1 MELSYGN
8 VNSIDN
14 QISNKEAQLSNN
26 QATINNTE
34 NENAMWL
41 KQFNDIAKENGTTQL
56 TLDASGFIDQT
67 KVSIEEMDEAQKAMY
82 ERMIKN
88 EDTLIDS
95 YVKRANLAKEIKDL
109 QIEAAAKQA
118 AQAMFG
124 TSDIDYQRQQWE
136 DALKWQERYYDGQ
149 ERIYQIESL
158 GHKYDTS
165 ISNAKSL
172 KAQEKLNKAK
182 EYELKTLKEK
192 QYLSKDEIALAE
204 KRYQLTL
211 AEIALEEAQSNKNSM
226 KLTRNAEGNWSYQYV
241 ADDDDIAQKQQD
253 VIDKT
258 YDFYETAKNA
268 YQNAVSYSYEIYDT
282 YVERYTEI
290 MQNTEISEQERARR
304 LEELNDNTLKSV
316 EALGEETTDYIVDTS
331 TATSLLIQDVIE
343 EGNIAIAD
351 LTAEQKA
358 LYEAANLSNLNNLQ
372 ITRAEMEKENSALAL
387 QAKTCLMDTVS
398 TFDTEA
404 GKVVSTWQGQSMVI
418 KSTLE
423 NASEDGKRAVQNYQ
437 SIVNQCATKIGLD
450 LQEPKRS
457 FEEIKRSTDNAKQAS
472 QQYAQQ
478 TATGLAQSRGQL
490 SQIKAAWDQVKSAIM
505 QAVNQMQQY
514 IGRTQQAVV
523 ACNNLVAAQAR
534 AAAQTSAKSSSSS
547 SGGSGGSS
555 GSGSVTRVKMQV
567 TSLYDGTGDEM
578 VWYKDP
584 KTGKTVQVGRAKNA
598 NATYGGTIHNGY
610 QLYDT
615 GGYTGSWSNGN
626 PDANNGKLAYLHQKE
641 LVLNQEDTKNILDA
655 VNTIRELNTNSV
667 NEAIISSIASMI
679 VGMSKTNVGNIS
691 NSTSTNTS
699 NNTFNITAEFPNA
712 NDVDEIRE
720 AIMSLPNLASQ
731 YLARR

>member
-1 MELSYGN
+1 
-8 VNSIDN
+8 
-14 QISNKEAQLSNN
+14 
-26 QATINNTE
+26 
-34 NENAMWL
+34 
-41 KQFNDIAKENGTTQL
+41 
-56 TLDASGFIDQT
+56 
-67 KVSIEEMDEAQKAMY
+67 
-82 ERMIKN
+82 
-88 EDTLIDS
+88 
-95 YVKRANLAKEIKDL
+95 
-109 QIEAAAKQA
+109 
-118 AQAMFG
+118 
-124 TSDIDYQRQQWE
+124 
-136 DALKWQERYYDGQ
+136 
-149 ERIYQIESL
+149 
-158 GHKYDTS
+158 
-165 ISNAKSL
+165 
-172 KAQEKLNKAK
+172 
-182 EYELKTLKEK
+182 
-192 QYLSKDEIALAE
+192 
-204 KRYQLTL
+204 
-211 AEIALEEAQSNKNSM
+211 
-226 KLTRNAEGNWSYQYV
+226 
-241 ADDDDIAQKQQD
+241 
-253 VIDKT
+253 
-258 YDFYETAKNA
+258 
-268 YQNAVSYSYEIYDT
+268 
-282 YVERYTEI
+282 
-290 MQNTEISEQERARR
+290 
-304 LEELNDNTLKSV
+304 
-316 EALGEETTDYIVDTS
+316 
-331 TATSLLIQDVIE
+331 
-343 EGNIAIAD
+343 
-351 LTAEQKA
+351 
-358 LYEAANLSNLNNLQ
+358 
-372 ITRAEMEKENSALAL
+372 MEKENSALAL

-398 TFDTEA
+398 TFTTEA

-450 LQEPKRS
+450 LKEPKRS
-457 FEEIKRSTDNAKQAS
+457 FEEIKRSTNEAKQAS

-478 TATGLAQSRGQL
+478 TATGLSQSRGQL

-505 QAVNQMQQY
+505 QAVNHMQQY
-514 IGRTQQAVV
+514 IGRTQQAVI

-534 AAAQTSAKSSSSS
+534 AAAAQASAKSSSNS

-626 PDANNGKLAYLHQKE
+626 PDANNGKLAYLHQK
-641 LVLNQEDTKNILDA
+641 DTKNILDA

-667 NEAIISSIASMI
+667 NEAIISGIASMI